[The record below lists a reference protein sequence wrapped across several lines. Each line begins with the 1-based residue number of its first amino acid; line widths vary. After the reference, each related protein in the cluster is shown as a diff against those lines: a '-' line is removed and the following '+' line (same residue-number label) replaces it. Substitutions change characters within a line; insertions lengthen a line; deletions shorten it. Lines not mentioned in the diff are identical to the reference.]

1 MFKNNFCILKN
12 SVLYLLLFRINTN
25 NMECTSA
32 LAIDIL
38 VLEDYSIPMTPKF
51 SFKKKKKCCNKIAK
65 GKQCKQCPL
74 LSTDCE

>member
-1 MFKNNFCILKN
+1 
-12 SVLYLLLFRINTN
+12 
-25 NMECTSA
+25 MECTSA